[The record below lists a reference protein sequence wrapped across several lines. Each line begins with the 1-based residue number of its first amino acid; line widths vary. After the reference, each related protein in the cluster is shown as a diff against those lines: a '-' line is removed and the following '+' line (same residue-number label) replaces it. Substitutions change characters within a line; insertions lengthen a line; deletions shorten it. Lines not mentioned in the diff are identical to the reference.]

1 MTWSIRSLFFGFIV
15 GSFGMAWSLPPAEGA
30 LLDGL
35 MGGVE
40 ESLGK
45 RAEEKGEQLI
55 IGNFY
60 QAKRPD
66 NHLEGSSPRRY
77 SWETGQESLSLS
89 NPRRSHDEIVR
100 RD

>member
-1 MTWSIRSLFFGFIV
+1 MIPMRSLRHMFLGLIV
-15 GSFGMAWSLPPAEGA
+15 GSYGMVCSFSPAEGA

-45 RAEEKGEQLI
+45 RAEEKGERLI

-60 QAKRPD
+60 QSERPD
-66 NHLEGSSPRRY
+66 SHAPIGSAGPY
-77 SWETGQESLSLS
+77 S
-89 NPRRSHDEIVR
+89 
-100 RD
+100 